1 MQPADDN
8 RYWSFRM
15 LVTFTSSETGEVLMF
30 ASTAADLL
38 HLIGKETTARGV
50 FTVDE
55 MAGAAARLRA
65 AVAEQEQPPADEE
78 ASDEENPRKPPP
90 VSLRQRAW
98 PLIDM
103 LERTARSGPE
113 AYVVWE
119 APQAF

>member
-1 MQPADDN
+1 
-8 RYWSFRM
+8 M

-38 HLIGKETTARGV
+38 RALGKETTARGV
-50 FTVDE
+50 FTPAE
-55 MAGAAARLRA
+55 MAPAAARLRA
-65 AVAEQEQPPADEE
+65 AVAAAEQPPEADEE
-78 ASDEENPRKPPP
+78 EDAARKPPP
-90 VSLRQRAW
+90 VTLRQRAW

-103 LERTARSGPE
+103 LERTARAGEE